1 MRVLCVHLCH
11 AKATFGCSELDFT
24 LEYLKYHRD
33 YRDLVARKMDIV
45 QETIAK
51 PDQRF
56 SVS

>member
-1 MRVLCVHLCH
+1 MLCIYLCH
-11 AKATFGCSELDFT
+11 AKARFGCSELDFT
-24 LEYLKYHRD
+24 LKYLKYRRD
-33 YRDLVARKMDIV
+33 YGDLVARKMDVV